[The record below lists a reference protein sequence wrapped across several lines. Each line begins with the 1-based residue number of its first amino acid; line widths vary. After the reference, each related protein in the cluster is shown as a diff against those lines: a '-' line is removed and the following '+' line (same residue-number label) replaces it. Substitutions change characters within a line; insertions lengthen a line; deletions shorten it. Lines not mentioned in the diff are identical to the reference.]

1 MPIVLGPTTQQ
12 QVAFIGPLGV
22 GKTTAVR
29 SVSQVPVISTEVMRA
44 AIAVRADSFNDKKTT
59 TVGIDYGEWT
69 APSGIRVS
77 LIGTPG
83 QVRFSSTRASV
94 VARRGSIVLWLYGD
108 HTNGVQEAA
117 EWIERIGDASVW
129 GRLVIA
135 ITRREGAPQ
144 APPLDAYRARVRD
157 YSPNIVVLDADPRQS
172 ADVVEVILA
181 ALQLPTASADLPPA
195 AS

>member
-1 MPIVLGPTTQQ
+1 M
-12 QVAFIGPLGV
+12 
-22 GKTTAVR
+22 
-29 SVSQVPVISTEVMRA
+29 PVISTEVMRA

-69 APSGIRVS
+69 TPDGIRVS

-108 HTNGVQEAA
+108 HTDGVQEAA

-135 ITRREGAPQ
+135 VTRRAGAPQ
-144 APPLDAYRARVRD
+144 APTLDDYRDRVRD
-157 YSPNIVVLDADPRQS
+157 YSPNIAVLDADPRVA
-172 ADVVEVILA
+172 ADVAEIILT
-181 ALQLPTASADLPPA
+181 ALKLPTASAGLPPA